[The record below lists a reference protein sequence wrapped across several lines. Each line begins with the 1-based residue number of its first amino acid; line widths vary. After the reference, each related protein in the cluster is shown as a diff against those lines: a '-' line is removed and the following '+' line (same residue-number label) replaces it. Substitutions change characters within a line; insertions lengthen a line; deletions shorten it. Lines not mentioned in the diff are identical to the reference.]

1 MTSIVT
7 LERKICMDPEYLD
20 KNINK
25 NILIKIKDI
34 TNNECTKD
42 IGYFIN
48 IIKIN
53 KIKDNYISPNCENIF
68 IVEFEAEILKPE
80 IGKNFKGEVCMIFSG
95 GVFLNIKN
103 KLKVLIPSN
112 SLKEYEFNQ
121 IDNCYINK
129 KNNKTINVKDE
140 LYVSIS
146 GSKYSKKNFSCF
158 GNLIEE

>member
-1 MTSIVT
+1 
-7 LERKICMDPEYLD
+7 MDPEYLD

-146 GSKYSKKNFSCF
+146 GSKYSKKNLSCF

>member
-146 GSKYSKKNFSCF
+146 GSKYSKKNFGCF

>member
-1 MTSIVT
+1 
-7 LERKICMDPEYLD
+7 
-20 KNINK
+20 
-25 NILIKIKDI
+25 
-34 TNNECTKD
+34 
-42 IGYFIN
+42 
-48 IIKIN
+48 
-53 KIKDNYISPNCENIF
+53 
-68 IVEFEAEILKPE
+68 
-80 IGKNFKGEVCMIFSG
+80 MIFSG

>member
-48 IIKIN
+48 IIKI
-53 KIKDNYISPNCENIF
+53 
-68 IVEFEAEILKPE
+68 
-80 IGKNFKGEVCMIFSG
+80 
-95 GVFLNIKN
+95 
-103 KLKVLIPSN
+103 
-112 SLKEYEFNQ
+112 
-121 IDNCYINK
+121 
-129 KNNKTINVKDE
+129 
-140 LYVSIS
+140 
-146 GSKYSKKNFSCF
+146 
-158 GNLIEE
+158 